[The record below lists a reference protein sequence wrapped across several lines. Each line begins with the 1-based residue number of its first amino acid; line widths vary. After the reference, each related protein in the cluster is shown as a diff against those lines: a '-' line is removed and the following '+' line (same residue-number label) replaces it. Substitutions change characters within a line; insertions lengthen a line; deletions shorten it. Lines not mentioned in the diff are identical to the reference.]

1 MHTFTTERLTLRS
14 LTPTDAPLLQDFLV
28 RNRQFLQEW
37 EPKRD
42 EAYYYS
48 IDSARSLIN
57 SSTVT
62 NNDKT
67 GLSLYLFRKKEEKII
82 GHIGLSNIVYG
93 PFLSCFLGYKLDFEE
108 TGKGYISEGLQ
119 RVIQVAF
126 TDYKLHRIEAN
137 VMPRNIRSIKV
148 LEKLGFEQEGMSRRY
163 LKINGL
169 WEDHL
174 HFVLLNYKV
183 EEDHYA
189 TTITNQRR
197 SIN

>member
-1 MHTFTTERLTLRS
+1 MHTYATARLTLRP
-14 LTPTDAPLLQDFLV
+14 LTPADSLLLQDFLV

-42 EAYYYS
+42 DAYYS
-48 IDSARSLIN
+48 IDSAQSLIDSN
-57 SSTVT
+57 TVA
-62 NNDKT
+62 NDNKT
-67 GLSLYLFRKKEEKII
+67 GLSLYLLRMGEEKII

-108 TGKGYISEGLQ
+108 TNKGYISEGLQ

-126 TDYKLHRIEAN
+126 DDYKLHRIEAN

-148 LEKLGFEQEGMSRRY
+148 LEKLGFEQEGVSKRY
-163 LKINGL
+163 LKINGK

-174 HFVLLNYKV
+174 HYVLLNPKV
-183 EEDHYA
+183 E
-189 TTITNQRR
+189 
-197 SIN
+197 

>member
-42 EAYYYS
+42 EAYYS
-48 IDSARSLIN
+48 IDSARSLID

-67 GLSLYLFRKKEEKII
+67 GLSLYLFRTGGEKII

-93 PFLSCFLGYKLDFEE
+93 PFLFCFLGYKLDFEE

-126 TDYKLHRIEAN
+126 TNYKLHRIEAN
-137 VMPRNIRSIKV
+137 VMPRNIHSIKV
-148 LEKLGFEQEGMSRRY
+148 LEKLGFELEGISRRY

-174 HFVLLNYKV
+174 HFVLLNSNV
-183 EEDHYA
+183 EK
-189 TTITNQRR
+189 
-197 SIN
+197 

>member
-1 MHTFTTERLTLRS
+1 MHTFTTERLTLRP
-14 LTPTDAPLLQDFLV
+14 LTPADASLLQNFLV
-28 RNRQFLQEW
+28 RNRLFLQEW

-42 EAYYYS
+42 EAYYS
-48 IDSARSLIN
+48 IDSAQSLID
-57 SSTVT
+57 SSAVT
-62 NNDKT
+62 NNNKT

-148 LEKLGFEQEGMSRRY
+148 LEKLGFEQEGISKRY
-163 LKINGL
+163 LKINGI
-169 WEDHL
+169 WEDHI
-174 HFVLLNYKV
+174 HFVLLNREV
-183 EEDHYA
+183 EE
-189 TTITNQRR
+189 
-197 SIN
+197 